1 MLENLNMITEDPPVE
16 KVDLLHLDQS
26 SALCCC
32 GGHAGHPCCG
42 RHKHRSDAEA
52 QEQPAD

>member
-1 MLENLNMITEDPPVE
+1 MLENLNMTIEDTPVE
-16 KVDLLHLDQS
+16 KVDLFHLDQA

-32 GGHAGHPCCG
+32 GGHAEHPCCG
-42 RHKHRSDAEA
+42 RHKHHSDTEA